1 MRQIEEGSADMTE
14 TRHPR
19 LAMDDE
25 LLDAQLLRT
34 VGAAPYGG
42 ADVGECLATARTVQG
57 TDLDGW
63 YSAWTELATTT
74 AGLAESARAAG
85 RVETARAAF
94 FRASNYHRNAG
105 LLLMGAPIDP
115 RLRSSN
121 AAQTTAFRQGAALL
135 AAPPEVVAIPFE
147 GTTLPGYHFRAAG
160 AGPRPTAIL
169 LGGYDG
175 TAEELYFFNG
185 VAALARGYDVLA
197 FDGPGQGSA
206 LIQQG
211 LVLRADYGPVVG
223 AVVDFLLERP
233 DVDPD
238 RLALIGLSLGG
249 FLAPRAAADE
259 PRLAACIADCGSF
272 DMFAGA
278 LERMPERLADGLQA
292 GKRSARFLLGMVLR
306 NLAAKPTAGWSL
318 RRGMLVHGVATPVA
332 YIEALR
338 DYSLVGHAERIT
350 CPTFVCNAD
359 ADAIS
364 ASAPKLAAAL
374 RCPHEF
380 RTFTTAEGAGD
391 HCEAGARTLFHAR
404 AFDWLDGVLAR

>member
-1 MRQIEEGSADMTE
+1 
-14 TRHPR
+14 
-19 LAMDDE
+19 
-25 LLDAQLLRT
+25 
-34 VGAAPYGG
+34 
-42 ADVGECLATARTVQG
+42 
-57 TDLDGW
+57 
-63 YSAWTELATTT
+63 
-74 AGLAESARAAG
+74 
-85 RVETARAAF
+85 
-94 FRASNYHRNAG
+94 
-105 LLLMGAPIDP
+105 MGAPIDP

-160 AGPRPTAIL
+160 AGPRPTVIL

-197 FDGPGQGSA
+197 FDGPGQGAA

-318 RRGMLVHGVATPVA
+318 RRGMLVHGAATPVA

-338 DYSLVGHAERIT
+338 DYSLWATRSGSPAPPSCAT
-350 CPTFVCNAD
+350 PKPTP
-359 ADAIS
+359 
-364 ASAPKLAAAL
+364 SAPPRPSWPRRCAA
-374 RCPHEF
+374 
-380 RTFTTAEGAGD
+380 RTSSAPSPPRRAGATTARRAP
-391 HCEAGARTLFHAR
+391 ARSSTPAPSTGSTGCWPDDR
-404 AFDWLDGVLAR
+404 DQRRWLEPGWPLSCRNGTGPSGRRPDRLRPEDGRPATR

>member
-1 MRQIEEGSADMTE
+1 MTN
-14 TRHPR
+14 R
-19 LAMDDE
+19 LVFADE

-42 ADVGECLATARTVQG
+42 ADVGECLSTARRVHG

-74 AGLAESARAAG
+74 SDLAASEQAAG
-85 RVETARAAF
+85 RTVTARAAYL
-94 FRASNYHRNAG
+94 RAANYHRNAG
-105 LLLMGAPIDP
+105 VMLMGAPLDE

-121 AAQTTAFRQGAALL
+121 AAQTEAFRRGVALL
-135 AAPPEVVAIPFE
+135 PTPPEIVAIPFA

-160 AGPRPTAIL
+160 PDPRATVIL

-185 VAALARGYDVLA
+185 AAALSRGYQVLA

-211 LVLRADYGPVVG
+211 LVLRPDYGTVVS
-223 AVVDFLLERP
+223 AVVEFLLARP
-233 DVDPD
+233 GTDPD
-238 RLALIGLSLGG
+238 RIALIGLSLGG
-249 FLAPRAAADE
+249 FLAPRAAAE
-259 PRLAACIADCGSF
+259 EQRLAACVADCGSF
-272 DMFAGA
+272 DMFAAA
-278 LERMPERLADGLQA
+278 LDRIPARLAAGLRQ
-292 GKRSARFLLGMVLR
+292 GKRSARLLAGPLLR
-306 NLAAKPTAGWSL
+306 IIAAKPTAGWAL
-318 RRGMLVHGVATPVA
+318 RRGMLVHGAADPLA
-332 YIEALR
+332 YLDALR
-338 DYSLVGHAERIT
+338 DYSLVGYAEQIT

-359 ADAIS
+359 ADDIS
-364 ASAPKLAAAL
+364 ASAPQLAAAL

-380 RTFTTAEGAGD
+380 HTFTAAEGAGD

-404 AFDWLDGVLAR
+404 AFAWLDEILHPSR

>member
-1 MRQIEEGSADMTE
+1 M
-14 TRHPR
+14 R
-19 LAMDDE
+19 LALDDD

-42 ADVGECLATARTVQG
+42 ADIGECLATARTVSG

-63 YSAWTELATTT
+63 YSAWTELARST
-74 AGLAESARAAG
+74 AELAEAARAAG
-85 RVETARAAF
+85 RLATARAAY

-105 LLLMGAPIDP
+105 VVLMGAPLDA
-115 RLRSSN
+115 RLRSAN
-121 AAQTTAFRQGAALL
+121 AAQTDAFRKGAELL
-135 AAPPEVVAIPFE
+135 AVPPEVVAIPFE
-147 GTTLPGYHFRAAG
+147 GTTLPGYHFRSAG
-160 AGPRPTAIL
+160 AGPRPTVIL

-211 LVLRADYGPVVG
+211 LVLRPDYGTVVG
-223 AVVDFLLERP
+223 AVVDFLIGRP
-233 DVDPD
+233 DVDPH
-238 RLALIGLSLGG
+238 RIALVGLSLGG

-259 PRLAACIADCGSF
+259 PRLAACVADCGSF
-272 DMFAGA
+272 DLFAAA
-278 LERMPERLADGLQA
+278 LERMPARLAAGLRA
-292 GKRSARFLLGMVLR
+292 GKRSARFLLGRVLR
-306 NLAAKPTAGWSL
+306 SLAAKPTAGWAL
-318 RRGMLVHGVATPVA
+318 RRGMLVHGVATPMA
-332 YIEALR
+332 YVEALR

-359 ADAIS
+359 GDDIS

-380 RTFTTAEGAGD
+380 RTFSAAEGAGD

-404 AFDWLDGVLAR
+404 AFDWLDGVLALRT

>member
-1 MRQIEEGSADMTE
+1 MTE
-14 TRHPR
+14 TQHPR
-19 LAMDDE
+19 LALTDE

-34 VGAAPYGG
+34 VGTAPYGG
-42 ADVGECLATARTVQG
+42 ADVGECLATARKVEG
-57 TDLDGW
+57 TDLDSW
-63 YSAWTELATTT
+63 YSEWSALATTT
-74 AGLAESARAAG
+74 AGLAEAALATG
-85 RVETARAAF
+85 RTETARAAF
-94 FRASNYHRNAG
+94 FRAANYHRNAG
-105 LLLMGAPIDP
+105 VMLMGAPLDQ

-135 AAPPEVVAIPFE
+135 AAPPEILEIPFE

-160 AGPRPTAIL
+160 AGPRPTLIL

-175 TAEELYFFNG
+175 TVEELYFFNG
-185 VAALARGYDVLA
+185 AAALARGYDVLA
-197 FDGPGQGSA
+197 FDGPGQGGA
-206 LIQQG
+206 LIQRG
-211 LVLRADYGPVVG
+211 LVLRADYGTVVG

-238 RLALIGLSLGG
+238 RIALMGLSLGG

-259 PRLAACIADCGSF
+259 HRLAACVADCGSF
-272 DMFAGA
+272 DMYAAA
-278 LERMPERLADGLQA
+278 LERMPARLAAGLQA
-292 GKRSARFLLGMVLR
+292 GKRSARVLLGLVLR
-306 NLAAKPTAGWSL
+306 NLAAKPTAGWAL
-318 RRGMLVHGVATPVA
+318 RRGMLVHGAASPLA
-332 YIEALR
+332 YMEALR

-359 ADAIS
+359 ADVIS
-364 ASAPKLAAAL
+364 ASAPELAAAL

-380 RTFTTAEGAGD
+380 RTFTSDEGAGD

>member
-1 MRQIEEGSADMTE
+1 MRQVEEGSADMTE
-14 TRHPR
+14 ARHAP

-42 ADVGECLATARTVQG
+42 ADVGECLATARRVQG

-74 AGLAESARAAG
+74 TGLAESARAAG

-105 LLLMGAPIDP
+105 VLLMGAPIDP
-115 RLRSSN
+115 RLHSSN

-147 GTTLPGYHFRAAG
+147 GTTLPGYHFRAAA

-185 VAALARGYDVLA
+185 MAALARGYDVLA

-211 LVLRADYGPVVG
+211 LVLRA
-223 AVVDFLLERP
+223 
-233 DVDPD
+233 
-238 RLALIGLSLGG
+238 LAG
-249 FLAPRAAADE
+249 
-259 PRLAACIADCGSF
+259 
-272 DMFAGA
+272 
-278 LERMPERLADGLQA
+278 
-292 GKRSARFLLGMVLR
+292 
-306 NLAAKPTAGWSL
+306 KPTAGWAL
-318 RRGMLVHGVATPVA
+318 RRGMLVHGVASPVA

-350 CPTFVCNAD
+350 CPTFVCNAE

-380 RTFTTAEGAGD
+380 RTFTAAAGAGD

-404 AFDWLDGVLAR
+404 AFDWLDGVLGRPAPR

>member
-1 MRQIEEGSADMTE
+1 
-14 TRHPR
+14 
-19 LAMDDE
+19 
-25 LLDAQLLRT
+25 
-34 VGAAPYGG
+34 
-42 ADVGECLATARTVQG
+42 
-57 TDLDGW
+57 
-63 YSAWTELATTT
+63 
-74 AGLAESARAAG
+74 
-85 RVETARAAF
+85 
-94 FRASNYHRNAG
+94 
-105 LLLMGAPIDP
+105 MGAPLDA
-115 RLRSSN
+115 RLRSAN
-121 AAQTTAFRQGAALL
+121 AAQTDAFRKGAELL
-135 AAPPEVVAIPFE
+135 AVPPEVVAIPFE
-147 GTTLPGYHFRAAG
+147 GTTLPGYHFRSAG
-160 AGPRPTAIL
+160 AGPRPTVIL

-197 FDGPGQGSA
+197 VDGPGQGSA

-211 LVLRADYGPVVG
+211 LVLRPDYGTVVG
-223 AVVDFLLERP
+223 AVVDFLIGRP
-233 DVDPD
+233 DVDPH
-238 RLALIGLSLGG
+238 RIALVGLSLGG

>member
-1 MRQIEEGSADMTE
+1 MTE
-14 TRHPR
+14 TQHPR
-19 LAMDDE
+19 LALTDE

-34 VGAAPYGG
+34 VGTAPYGG
-42 ADVGECLATARTVQG
+42 ADIGECLATARKVQDA
-57 TDLDGW
+57 DLDSW
-63 YSAWTELATTT
+63 YSEWTALAATTV
-74 AGLAESARAAG
+74 GLAGAALAAG
-85 RVETARAAF
+85 RTATARAAF
-94 FRASNYHRNAG
+94 FRAANYHRNAG
-105 LLLMGAPIDP
+105 VMLMGAPLDQ

-121 AAQTTAFRQGAALL
+121 AAQTEAFRQGAALL
-135 AAPPEVVAIPFE
+135 DAPPGIVAIPFE
-147 GTTLPGYHFRAAG
+147 GTTLPGYHFRAGG
-160 AGPRPTAIL
+160 ADPRPTVIL

-175 TAEELYFFNG
+175 TAEELYFLNG
-185 VAALARGYDVLA
+185 AAALARGYDVLA

-211 LVLRADYGPVVG
+211 LVLRPDYGTVVA
-223 AVVDFLLERP
+223 AVVDFLLARP

-238 RLALIGLSLGG
+238 RIALIGLSLGG
-249 FLAPRAAADE
+249 FLGPRAAADE

-272 DMFAGA
+272 DMYTAA
-278 LERMPERLADGLQA
+278 LERMPARLAAGLQA
-292 GKRSARFLLGMVLR
+292 RKRSARILLGVVLR
-306 NLAAKPTAGWSL
+306 NIAAKPTAGWAL
-318 RRGMLVHGVATPVA
+318 RRGMLVHGVASPLA

-359 ADAIS
+359 ADVIS

-380 RTFTTAEGAGD
+380 RTFTADEGAGD

-404 AFDWLDGVLAR
+404 AFDWLDGVLSRGG

>member
-1 MRQIEEGSADMTE
+1 M
-14 TRHPR
+14 R
-19 LAMDDE
+19 LALDDD

-42 ADVGECLATARTVQG
+42 ADIGECLATARTVSG

-63 YSAWTELATTT
+63 YSAWTELARST
-74 AGLAESARAAG
+74 AELAEAARAAG
-85 RVETARAAF
+85 RLATARAAY

-105 LLLMGAPIDP
+105 VVLMGAPLDA
-115 RLRSSN
+115 RLRSAN
-121 AAQTTAFRQGAALL
+121 AAQTDAFRKGAELL
-135 AAPPEVVAIPFE
+135 AVPPEVVAIPFE
-147 GTTLPGYHFRAAG
+147 GTTLPGYHFRSAG
-160 AGPRPTAIL
+160 AGPRPTVIL

-185 VAALARGYDVLA
+185 VAALACGYDVLA

-211 LVLRADYGPVVG
+211 LVLRPDYGTVVG
-223 AVVDFLLERP
+223 AVVDFLIGRP
-233 DVDPD
+233 DVDPH
-238 RLALIGLSLGG
+238 RIALVGLSLGG

-272 DMFAGA
+272 DLFAAA
-278 LERMPERLADGLQA
+278 LERMPARLAAGLRA
-292 GKRSARFLLGMVLR
+292 GKRSARFLLGRVLR
-306 NLAAKPTAGWSL
+306 SLAAKPTAGWAL
-318 RRGMLVHGVATPVA
+318 RRGMLVHGVATPLA
-332 YIEALR
+332 YVEALR

-359 ADAIS
+359 GDDIS

-380 RTFTTAEGAGD
+380 RTFTAAEGAGD

-404 AFDWLDGVLAR
+404 AFDWLDGVLGR